1 MCGSVRHAHQPTAY
15 RMQNVTAPRTIELI
29 AFHMAMPIVA
39 DKRNQR
45 RSTPIMV
52 RGADSAGYACQ
63 GRAPWPMVM
72 KRAT

>member
-1 MCGSVRHAHQPTAY
+1 MVSMCGSVRQAHQPTAY
-15 RMQNVTAPRTIELI
+15 RRQKVAAPMSVELI

-52 RGADSAGYACQ
+52 RGADSAG
-63 GRAPWPMVM
+63 
-72 KRAT
+72 